1 MVKWIAGLVA
11 LAVAVGAA
19 IWVGY
24 SRGHGGLPAVFGSLE
39 RSVAIRA
46 DYQVYTTLEELVE
59 EASVIAVGMVE
70 GVEGTRNLARD
81 PDNPDLPHP
90 SLEIIGYDYRF
101 VVEEYLKGDG
111 PDTILVTEAR
121 KFLSHGREGIPA
133 EPPAPEMESGGRYI
147 LFLNRA
153 ADAEGR
159 WIGVAEPWRFAL
171 RDAEVQVESMW
182 EAAPR
187 AFPSVGEGEFVDQ
200 IRTLVSAL

>member
-1 MVKWIAGLVA
+1 MVKWIAGLAA

-19 IWVGY
+19 VWIGH
-24 SRGHGGLPAVFGSLE
+24 SRGYGGLPAVFGSRE
-39 RSVAIRA
+39 RAVAISA
-46 DYQVYTTLEELVE
+46 DYQVYPTLAELVE
-59 EASVIAVGMVE
+59 QASAIAVGTVE

-101 VVEEYLKGDG
+101 VVEEYLKGEG

-121 KFLSHGREGIPA
+121 KFRSHGEEATPA
-133 EPPAPEMESGGRYI
+133 EPPPPEMEFGGRYV

-153 ADAEGR
+153 ADREH

-171 RDAEVQVESMW
+171 RDAQVQVESTW

-187 AFPSVGEGEFVDQ
+187 AFPSMGEEEFVEQ
-200 IRTLVSAL
+200 IRTLVGAL